1 MNEILNKKLLVD
13 AIAEQLNMTKKD
25 ATCAV
30 EIVFEEITKTLANKG
45 KVDISGFGKF
55 EVSYRPEREGINPAK
70 KTKMMI
76 PASYSAKFK
85 AAKALKDAVNAE

>member
-13 AIAEQLNMTKKD
+13 IMAEKLEMTKKD
-25 ATCAV
+25 ATSAV
-30 EIVFEEITKTLANKG
+30 ETVFEEIAKTLANKG

-55 EVSYRPEREGINPAK
+55 EVSFRPEREGINPAK

-76 PASYSAKFK
+76 PASYSPKFK
-85 AAKALKDAVNAE
+85 AAKALKDAVNVE